1 MADITTNFS
10 ASAVGTSQT
19 VVFTSS
25 TVNGAIVHSLFVA
38 NLLATDIIIS
48 IKAANTHLVKD
59 MTIPGNNTLVLDK
72 PVTLQNGQ
80 TVTVQSDT
88 AASVDVFGSVVTR
101 S

>member
-1 MADITTNFS
+1 MADITTNFTA
-10 ASAVGTSQT
+10 ASLGLAQT
-19 VVFTSS
+19 TVFTAS
-25 TVNGAIVHSLFVA
+25 TTNGAIIHSLFVS
-38 NLLATDIIIS
+38 NLLATDIIVS
-48 IKAANTHLVKD
+48 IKAANTHLAKD
-59 MTIPGNNTLVLDK
+59 MIIPGNNTLVLDK